1 MIDSIQ
7 LFCIPFAGGSASY
20 YNNWQ
25 INNHGAKVVCLPVE
39 LPGRGYKYNTPFYA
53 TFDEAVANICDH
65 ITLHSNGIPC
75 FLFGHSMGALLAYE
89 VVRKLNDLDENIVRH
104 LFISAVKDPSACTN
118 QNNHLLSDDQ
128 IIERLKQYDGMPQEI
143 YTYPEL
149 LNAILPII
157 RADFRLL
164 ATFDNKRDFSP
175 LKQGVT
181 VFGGA
186 HDRFVSLDG
195 LSAWEHYTLG
205 DFALHYFDGGHFY
218 LNERARDIIKIINET
233 ISNS

>member
-1 MIDSIQ
+1 MTDSIQ

-25 INNHGAKVVCLPVE
+25 INNHDANIVCLPIE
-39 LPGRGYKYNTPFYA
+39 LPGRGYQYSTPFYE
-53 TFDEAVANICDH
+53 TFDDAVTNICGH
-65 ITLHSNGIPC
+65 IMSRSNGHPC

-89 VVRKLNDLDENIVRH
+89 VVRKFNSFEENIVKH
-104 LFISAVKDPSACTN
+104 LFLSAVKTPSDYIN

-128 IIERLKQYDGMPQEI
+128 IINRLKQYDGMPQEI

-164 ATFDNKRDFSP
+164 GTFDNKRDFFP
-175 LKQGVT
+175 LKQSVT
-181 VFGGA
+181 VFGGSR
-186 HDRFVSLDG
+186 DPFVSLDE
-195 LSAWEHYTLG
+195 LRAWEHYTLG
-205 DFALHYFDGGHFY
+205 GFALHYFDGGHFY
-218 LNERARDIIKIINET
+218 LNECKQDIIKIMNET